1 MPSINK
7 GLIFQHS
14 LQRTR
19 MNMEVVTWKKISVE
33 VGPLESRRMD

>member
-14 LQRTR
+14 MKRIW
-19 MNMEVVTWKKISVE
+19 MNVEVVTWKKISV
-33 VGPLESRRMD
+33 